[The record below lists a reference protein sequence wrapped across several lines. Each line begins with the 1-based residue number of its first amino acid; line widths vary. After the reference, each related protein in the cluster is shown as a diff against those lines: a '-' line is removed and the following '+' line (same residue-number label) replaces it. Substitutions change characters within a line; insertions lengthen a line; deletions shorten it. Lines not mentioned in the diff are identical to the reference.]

1 MKRVQSVK
9 YWGSLVT
16 AAVLIAGCGGSSSSP
31 SSDVPGGGVA
41 DRDIPEVMFGDTDA
55 TVELTFLSGPGRRA
69 GIAQSAVFRSL
80 RVQNSVTDFVP
91 LPNQINAQGIT
102 TQLDS
107 YTNNSLSFPIEFTS
121 EAKYDRFTQLPL
133 ELSELFTQITG
144 ERVTLVST
152 PVALSPAGS
161 EQAFNLDLT
170 AFPGRRSGVQIKLD
184 NTMLFFDSNTGLQW
198 DPALFVS
205 ENYDSGENA
214 ILSRLSDMVAFD
226 LTTLPEAS
234 RPTLI
239 SGSPAE
245 MILLSG
251 DKVAL
256 SAGFGSVDSFNVME
270 PVQQDLGTIRQPTIL
285 DTNARPTQ
293 GTYSLMEPDPT
304 VINDTALTIN
314 LQGTWVPFS
323 LDREDYSS
331 AQGAALPQS
340 SFGTFYSQL
349 ATMRNFDDEFN
360 MLVFPNSR
368 QSLTMDAIVFAVDN
382 GQLVDFFKGTVT
394 LAPDR
399 QSGSVTMYPVS
410 QVGVA
415 SKTGAVTGT
424 LSDIVLDRHI
434 LRDEKGNITEQDDV
448 LSAGAVSFSGSLGQL
463 PTSGTFIVY
472 R

>member
-1 MKRVQSVK
+1 MERVQSVK

-16 AAVLIAGCGGSSSSP
+16 AAVLIAGCGGASSSP
-31 SSDVPGGGVA
+31 TSEAPGGGGTT
-41 DRDIPEVMFGDTDA
+41 RDIPEVVLNDGGA
-55 TVELTFLSGPGRRA
+55 TVDLTFLSGPGRRA
-69 GIAQSAVFRSL
+69 GVAQSAVFRTL

-107 YTNNSLSFPIEFTS
+107 YSNNSISFPIEFTS
-121 EAKYDRFTQLPL
+121 EAKYDRYSQLPL
-133 ELSELFTQITG
+133 ELTELFTQITG
-144 ERVTLVST
+144 DRVPLVET
-152 PVALSPAGS
+152 PVQLTPPGS
-161 EQAFNLDLT
+161 AQAFNLDLT
-170 AFPGRRSGVQIKLD
+170 AFPGRRVGVQIKLD
-184 NTMLFFDSNTGLQW
+184 NTMLFFDANDGLQW
-198 DPALFVS
+198 DPALFIS
-205 ENYDSGENA
+205 ENYDSAENA
-214 ILSRLSDMVAFD
+214 IVSRLTDMVAFD
-226 LTTLPEAS
+226 LTSLPESA

-239 SGSPAE
+239 SGNPAE

-270 PVQQDLGTIRQPTIL
+270 PVQQDLGTIRRPAIL

-293 GTYSLMEPDPT
+293 GAYSLLEPDPT
-304 VINDTALTIN
+304 VINNTALTIN
-314 LQGTWVPFS
+314 MQGTWVPFS
-323 LDREDYSS
+323 LDREDYST

-340 SFGTFYSQL
+340 RFGTFYSQL

-360 MLVFPNSR
+360 MIVFPNSR
-368 QSLTMDAIVFAVDN
+368 QSLTMDAVAFAVDN
-382 GQLVDFFKGTVT
+382 GRMVDFYKGTVT

-424 LSDIVLDRHI
+424 LSNIVLADHI
-434 LRDEKGNITEQDDV
+434 LRDEKGNITEQDEV